1 MREWLTD
8 KEKRILFAALARE
21 KKVCIE
27 EDREFAS
34 ETGRTNIKLLQ
45 SICESLE
52 DKFYYDS
59 LFKEIE
65 KQARAKAIDD
75 FAILMKEAINH
86 DWATMKSYGPIT
98 YNRLFDKCNEIAEE
112 LKELEEK

>member
-27 EDREFAS
+27 EDREFAV
-34 ETGRTNIKLLQ
+34 EMGRANSNYLQ

-59 LFKEIE
+59 LFRQME
-65 KQARAKAIDD
+65 KQIREEAIDD
-75 FAILMKEAINH
+75 FV
-86 DWATMKSYGPIT
+86 
-98 YNRLFDKCNEIAEE
+98 NRMLEGGIIGLVQYAKIKEIAEQ
-112 LKELEEK
+112 LKEDV